1 MSKKTITCKL
11 VSKSF
16 FCELNAGKHY
26 AARWPKRE
34 LNAGKHYA
42 ARWPKRELNA
52 GKHYAARWPKRKLK
66 SDTRKE

>member
-1 MSKKTITCKL
+1 MLLKIAFLRMDRWPKR
-11 VSKSF
+11 
-16 FCELNAGKHY
+16 ELNAGKHY

-52 GKHYAARWPKRKLK
+52 GKHYAAGGR
-66 SDTRKE
+66 SAN